1 MVMEDNESCGS
12 RVISDALP
20 ASQAAMDR
28 RERMKLEVFVEV
40 LRRLRQSD
48 LIDTDRPGFEDELWT
63 HFNRLPAR

>member
-20 ASQAAMDR
+20 TSQAAVDR
-28 RERMKLEVFVEV
+28 RERMKLEVHDEI
-40 LRRLRQSD
+40 LRRLRQSGFQD
-48 LIDTDRPGFEDELWT
+48 ADRPGFEDELWT